1 MFPPQ
6 KNDPGNKQESD
17 IKHFFG
23 PGRGMPL
30 WDRDKST
37 DPGARLA

>member
-1 MFPPQ
+1 MFQ
-6 KNDPGNKQESD
+6 KKKKDPGNKLESD
-17 IKHFFG
+17 IKHFSG